1 MNKRYILGAGLAILI
16 IAAAVPFLY
25 AQPMR
30 HHGGGEFGFFGRL
43 DKAKDKLG
51 LTDDQVAQIKAIGDA
66 LKTQNAPYRD
76 QVRGG
81 FQSIATT
88 LLNNPN
94 DVAAAQTLL
103 DQQSQAERTMKSNML
118 TAVSK
123 ALNVLTAD
131 QRAKVAQFLAARQAR
146 RNGGQ

>member
-1 MNKRYILGAGLAILI
+1 MKKRYIVGPALVVLI
-16 IAAAVPFLY
+16 IVAAVPFLY

-30 HHGGGEFGFFGRL
+30 PHGHGGFGFFGHL
-43 DKAKDKLG
+43 DKAKAKLG
-51 LTDDQVAQIKAIGDA
+51 LSDDQVTQIKAIADD
-66 LKTQNAPYRD
+66 LKTKNAPYRD

-94 DVAAAQTLL
+94 DIAAAQALL
-103 DQQSQAERTMKSNML
+103 DKQSQAEQTMKSNML

-123 ALNVLTAD
+123 ALNVLTPD
-131 QRAKVAQFLAARQAR
+131 QRAKVAQFLADRKARH
-146 RNGGQ
+146 NSGQ

>member
-16 IAAAVPFLY
+16 VAAAVPFLY

-30 HHGGGEFGFFGRL
+30 HHGGGEFGFFGHL

-51 LTDDQVAQIKAIGDA
+51 LTDDQVAQIKAIGDD
-66 LKTQNAPYRD
+66 LKAKNAPYRD

-81 FQSIATT
+81 FQSIAST

-94 DVAAAQTLL
+94 DLAAAQALL

-118 TAVSK
+118 AATSK
-123 ALNVLTAD
+123 AISVLTPE
-131 QRAKVAQFLAARQAR
+131 QRAKVAQFIAERQAR
-146 RNGGQ
+146 HNSER

>member
-1 MNKRYILGAGLAILI
+1 MKKRNILGAGLAILI
-16 IAAAVPFLY
+16 LAAAVPFVY
-25 AQPMR
+25 AQPMG
-30 HHGGGEFGFFGRL
+30 HHGRGEFGFFGRL
-43 DKAKDKLG
+43 DKARTKLG
-51 LTDDQVAQIKAIGDA
+51 LTDEQVTQIKAIAED
-66 LKTQNAPYRD
+66 LKTKNAPYRD

-94 DVAAAQTLL
+94 DIAAAQTLL

-123 ALNVLTAD
+123 ALNVLTPD
-131 QRAKVAQFLAARQAR
+131 QRTKVAQFLAERKARH
-146 RNGGQ
+146 NGGQ

>member
-16 IAAAVPFLY
+16 LAAAVPFLY

-30 HHGGGEFGFFGRL
+30 PHGHGGFGFFGHL
-43 DKAKDKLG
+43 DKAKAKLG
-51 LTDDQVAQIKAIGDA
+51 LTDDQVAQIKAIADD
-66 LKTQNAPYRD
+66 LKTKNAPYRD

-103 DQQSQAERTMKSNML
+103 DQQNQAEQTMKSNTL

-131 QRAKVAQFLAARQAR
+131 QRAKVAQFLADRKARH
-146 RNGGQ
+146 NGGQ

>member
-1 MNKRYILGAGLAILI
+1 MEAPMSGNTTTLPSRSARPLVIV
-16 IAAAVPFLY
+16 AAAVPFLY

-51 LTDDQVAQIKAIGDA
+51 LTDDQVAQIKAIGQD
-66 LKTQNAPYRD
+66 LKTKNAPYRD
-76 QVRGG
+76 QARGG

-103 DQQSQAERTMKSNML
+103 WTRQIGTPGYDVGNGV
-118 TAVSK
+118 AV
-123 ALNVLTAD
+123 
-131 QRAKVAQFLAARQAR
+131 
-146 RNGGQ
+146 NG